1 MPTVCAQ
8 IKMIF
13 MYDDVFVNQFKL
25 LLQGFCTLHEV
36 FVFVIYLRYCFF
48 AISDIG
54 PVRS

>member
-36 FVFVIYLRYCFF
+36 FVFLIYLRYCFF
-48 AISDIG
+48 AISDIV